1 MDWKGK
7 RKTNSNC
14 KRNEEKE
21 EALDI
26 LQQSHLHYKQIRKK
40 EYNNN
45 PLNVSSFYYYASSKE
60 SSFAPKILMP

>member
-26 LQQSHLHYKQIRKK
+26 LQQSHLHYQQIR
-40 EYNNN
+40 NN

-60 SSFAPKILMP
+60 SSFAPKIVMP